1 MLNDKAK
8 IVSIKYFEKLEN
20 LKLPLDYNN
29 FLKSVISLLNIK
41 KNQVKNIKISYL
53 NHSSQKTY
61 IIHNNDSYIAFLN
74 NYYKGYNKMINI
86 ELFKEYENIPKNIG
100 KFFIINCAFCKQKKK
115 SDIVYYCKDCD
126 IYFCKECEIN
136 KGKIHKHCYYK
147 INNIEQY
154 NEIKDFNNFYNKLE
168 NINNNINKYII
179 KFIYLI
185 KDFFFEGIKMIR
197 NLGTTIKNYFVNDN
211 KNIDD
216 DDNINIPYKMYYI
229 GDKNKKIDISNE
241 KQLKKLVEDTKNYY
255 KLYKFS
261 YMEIE
266 KALIENNGNI
276 NNAVSMLINNF

>member
-100 KFFIINCAFCKQKKK
+100 IFFIINCAFCKLKKK

-147 INNIEQY
+147 INN
-154 NEIKDFNNFYNKLE
+154 
-168 NINNNINKYII
+168 NINKYII

-185 KDFFFEGIKMIR
+185 KDFFFEGIKMIG